1 MHQIHL
7 QTGDLTLPSFLN
19 RLVSEI
25 PLLPL
30 HSTPQPLLPLE
41 NFLLA
46 PRRRMCRHPS
56 LGAMQH
62 LTKLDVG
69 GV

>member
-46 PRRRMCRHPS
+46 PRSKDVPS
-56 LGAMQH
+56 SVIGGNAA
-62 LTKLDVG
+62 LD
-69 GV
+69 